1 MLQIASQVL
10 STNKS
15 VVQPVLQ
22 SETAV
27 ESTQILEEST
37 YPVGHTLTH
46 TVRYRYNPLLHVSH
60 CPPIEQLAHPDI
72 QVSQVL
78 VLV

>member
-1 MLQIASQVL
+1 MVSQVE
-10 STNKS
+10 STKRS

-37 YPVGHTLTH
+37 YPVGHSLTH
-46 TVRYRYNPLLHVSH
+46 TVKYKYNPLLQVSH
-60 CPPIEQLAHPDI
+60 SEAIEQLAHPDM
-72 QVSQVL
+72 QVSQIL
-78 VLV
+78 ILA